1 MYQIDHKNKNNLDF
15 LRFLYKN
22 KKISISKTSKSLD
35 LTYPTVK
42 RLVDDFIEEG
52 IILTGEKE
60 ALSTGRSAFTFNLN
74 LNKFYSIGVHFELNK
89 MSFILIDILGDI
101 KKESTILNISYKK
114 SDFSKNLI
122 NIFREFYNSIDN
134 TIKLKILGIGI
145 SFPGI
150 VDSEN
155 SLIIN
160 SINLELKNFNL
171 GKIFKEFHNN
181 IFIENDANACIYS
194 ENIIGKGTEF
204 KDFAVI
210 SIGSGIGAGLY
221 LKENIYHGNKYLSGE
236 FGHVSIDY
244 NGKICN
250 CGNRG
255 CWELY
260 VSETAIE
267 SEFKDLD
274 LESIFD
280 KNKNP
285 EFIENYI
292 KFFSIGLKNI
302 ILSFDI
308 KNIIISGNVSKYIE
322 KYKENIILEVQKN
335 QYLNDYKLNLLFSDM
350 NRKSSVLG
358 AALIPV
364 SNYFNLVS

>member
-1 MYQIDHKNKNNLDF
+1 MYQIEHKNKNNLDF
-15 LRFLYKN
+15 LNFLYKN
-22 KKISISKTSKSLD
+22 KKISISKTSKDLD

-89 MSFILIDILGDI
+89 MNFILIDILGDI
-101 KKESTILNISYKK
+101 KKESTILNISYK
-114 SDFSKNLI
+114 DTNFLKNLI
-122 NIFREFYNSIDN
+122 DIFREFYNSIDK
-134 TIKLKILGIGI
+134 TTKLKILGIGI

-150 VDSEN
+150 VDSE
-155 SLIIN
+155 SLFIID
-160 SINLELKNFNL
+160 SINLELRNLNL
-171 GKIFKEFHNN
+171 GIAFKEFHDN
-181 IFIENDANACIYS
+181 IFLENDANACVYS
-194 ENIIGKGTEF
+194 ENIIGKGTEL

-210 SIGSGIGAGLY
+210 SIGSGMGAGLY
-221 LKENIYHGNKYLSGE
+221 LKEKLYHGNKYLSGE
-236 FGHVSIDY
+236 FGHVTIDY
-244 NGKICN
+244 NGKVCN

-267 SEFKDLD
+267 SEFKNLN
-274 LESIFD
+274 LENIFD
-280 KNKNP
+280 QNKNP
-285 EFIENYI
+285 EFVQNYI

-302 ILSFDI
+302 IFSFDI
-308 KNIIISGNVSKYIE
+308 KNIIISGDVSKYIE
-322 KYKENIILEVQKN
+322 KYRDDIILEVQKN
-335 QYLNDYKLNLLFSDM
+335 QYLRNYELNLLFSDM

-364 SNYFNLVS
+364 SNYFNLVY